1 MYIDEDGIYCIG
13 KEKKLKITRELID
26 KLYKELSRPLY
37 ISNES
42 LIYTVNVEEKV
53 YKFTFLKENYNLLTY
68 IDENGKWYTVENR
81 AASFIFRVKGQ
92 DNERD
97 IFSYKQYEKNLEI
110 FNYSFPWSED
120 NILTKSFIE
129 NKIFENDGR
138 YPIIVVDINFNEL
151 KKSENNIVN
160 SFKDLSKYINF
171 YLKDEVELEKYEENN
186 FIDKNIFKIEP
197 DSKIN
202 VFFRDNRKL
211 FTDSII
217 NKFIKG
223 TKEFFF
229 TGLHSIG
236 KTFTLLLFKSEIHEQ
251 IIKVYFNMEALKT
264 EKFLEIIIYESQKL
278 FDNENKWKDAFIQLK
293 NKISDT
299 NNHLNILYNLIKLF
313 VQKYAKKE
321 IKYVIILDQIK
332 FEKIEDEEYNYIN
345 SVRKVIKSSNNVH
358 LIGCCS
364 INYKGVK
371 DILFYNWNKEEKEE
385 KEEKEDDKKEEE
397 EEENIPEL
405 FYVRQSEFFGEKI
418 NESNKY
424 LNLLGN
430 IPRFKNIENKLNS
443 KIVNLFLKKIK
454 EKFFKF
460 YGLNEFYKFKKI
472 ENIPV
477 TKKFKNMK
485 DFLDKLQKIPFKYF
499 EIDLTQRMFDFSC
512 PIIERAIKEILE
524 EYELKEKAVD
534 NNIELGWYF
543 EKRVIYALRV
553 TNLLDNKYYID
564 NSYLIP
570 TIFLPHKIEDLN
582 QKENSFFYFEFCN
595 VKRYDCAIYL
605 GKEKALLLI
614 QISIRKPKYKLDE
627 YSNNFQG
634 DLEDLQRFIKKN
646 NLKVNKYYLL
656 FILLYSN
663 YVKEENLTEIRD
675 SGFSYILY
683 DLADNK
689 FKGKIENNLFEI
701 PNTINSRIDYDIDE
715 NYFMFGKDNYSFDFE
730 YKGKYHKYYVEK
742 NFSLER
748 FFNEIFDEI
757 IKEEFKKITK
767 FDFSGFYLK
776 SYKSCYFKIFIEDM
790 KEKHLLL
797 NFKNGKI
804 FYGSGTSKKD
814 FSWHSYDLISREK
827 KYIKNEG
834 YYLTMDCFHFKNKK

>member
-371 DILFYNWNKEEKEE
+371 DILFYNWNKEE

>member
-332 FEKIEDEEYNYIN
+332 FEKIGDEEYNFIN

-397 EEENIPEL
+397 EEEEENIPEL

-418 NESNKY
+418 NESNK
-424 LNLLGN
+424 
-430 IPRFKNIENKLNS
+430 F
-443 KIVNLFLKKIK
+443 
-454 EKFFKF
+454 
-460 YGLNEFYKFKKI
+460 
-472 ENIPV
+472 
-477 TKKFKNMK
+477 
-485 DFLDKLQKIPFKYF
+485 
-499 EIDLTQRMFDFSC
+499 
-512 PIIERAIKEILE
+512 ILE
-524 EYELKEKAVD
+524 
-534 NNIELGWYF
+534 
-543 EKRVIYALRV
+543 
-553 TNLLDNKYYID
+553 
-564 NSYLIP
+564 
-570 TIFLPHKIEDLN
+570 
-582 QKENSFFYFEFCN
+582 
-595 VKRYDCAIYL
+595 
-605 GKEKALLLI
+605 
-614 QISIRKPKYKLDE
+614 
-627 YSNNFQG
+627 
-634 DLEDLQRFIKKN
+634 KN
-646 NLKVNKYYLL
+646 
-656 FILLYSN
+656 
-663 YVKEENLTEIRD
+663 
-675 SGFSYILY
+675 
-683 DLADNK
+683 
-689 FKGKIENNLFEI
+689 KGKIFQVLW
-701 PNTINSRIDYDIDE
+701 PKRI
-715 NYFMFGKDNYSFDFE
+715 
-730 YKGKYHKYYVEK
+730 
-742 NFSLER
+742 L
-748 FFNEIFDEI
+748 
-757 IKEEFKKITK
+757 
-767 FDFSGFYLK
+767 
-776 SYKSCYFKIFIEDM
+776 
-790 KEKHLLL
+790 
-797 NFKNGKI
+797 
-804 FYGSGTSKKD
+804 
-814 FSWHSYDLISREK
+814 
-827 KYIKNEG
+827 
-834 YYLTMDCFHFKNKK
+834 

>member
-332 FEKIEDEEYNYIN
+332 FEKIEDEEYNFIN

-499 EIDLTQRMFDFSC
+499 EIDLTQRMFDYSC

>member
-293 NKISDT
+293 NKISDS

-332 FEKIEDEEYNYIN
+332 FEKIEDEEYNFIN